1 MCLLKAFVLLL
12 AFVVVVPGN
21 LYAKNHGTVSG
32 LASPAAESGSSQ
44 EISSGYHIKGNR
56 TATRVTLDEY
66 IRMVIQNN
74 NDLAVHYLDFKA
86 TQETARGEEGAFE
99 PEFVTSYQAG
109 EDRVRYSQEDK
120 SSVLFAQERDAASSD
135 FSASVQMLT
144 PTGTTLKVLHS
155 TRKYKDRT
163 TYDDYDYTSKVGVE
177 VTQPLLKGAGTAPVA
192 QLRAALAESDE
203 AYHLYRTEKQETV
216 KQALMACWDLY
227 GAMEKLKVRGESV
240 RIARALFENNRKRAA
255 LGRMAETEVLLAE
268 AGLNKRLAFETM
280 ADQECDAAR
289 DRVRTFVSY
298 AQEGQPLSID
308 FSHADRLPDHRAEY
322 AGSMQRAFSYRPEYQ
337 VLRHRILKENIRL
350 KFAENQRWPQVD
362 LKGSYGLNGLGDSV
376 GDAGENA
383 FHDDYR
389 TWSVGVYFSVPLMGG
404 IQARSQ
410 LSIAEM
416 NKRKALLELK
426 SLEVDVANTIH
437 SLTGE
442 VNSAFDQ
449 LDYLSKSSEANER
462 LLKMVLAR
470 FNAGRTSSDEVLNR
484 EEDAIEA
491 KEDRLDGFVQ
501 LQKSM
506 VELRAAEGR
515 LLVQYVGDPGA
526 GLVGEQVAQ
535 AR

>member
-1 MCLLKAFVLLL
+1 MA
-12 AFVVVVPGN
+12 
-21 LYAKNHGTVSG
+21 LYATENVPPKEMPFKDDMEGARK
-32 LASPAAESGSSQ
+32 AS
-44 EISSGYHIKGNR
+44 
-56 TATRVTLDEY
+56 RVTLDEY
-66 IRMVIQNN
+66 VRMVILNN
-74 NDLAVHYLDFKA
+74 NDLAVHYLDFKT

-99 PEFVTSYQAG
+99 PEFVTSYQSG

-144 PTGTTLKVLHS
+144 PTGTTLKVLHA

-163 TYDDYDYTSKVGVE
+163 THDDYDYTSNVGVE
-177 VTQPLLKGAGTAPVA
+177 VTQPLLKGAGAAPVA

-216 KQALMACWDLY
+216 KRALMACWDLY

-240 RIARALFENNRKRAA
+240 RIARALFENNWKRAA

-268 AGLNKRLAFETM
+268 AGLNKRLAFETL
-280 ADQECDAAR
+280 AEQELDAAR

-298 AQEGQPLSID
+298 AREEQPLAID
-308 FSHADRLPDHRAEY
+308 FSHADRLPALRAEY
-322 AGSMQRAFSYRPEYQ
+322 TGSMQRAFSYRPEYQ

-389 TWSVGVYFSVPLMGG
+389 TWSVGLYFSVPLMGG
-404 IQARSQ
+404 IQTRSQ

-426 SLEVDVANTIH
+426 SLEVEVANTIH
-437 SLTGE
+437 TLTGE

-449 LDYLSKSSEANER
+449 LVYLSKSCETNDR

-470 FNAGRTSSDEVLNR
+470 FNAGRTNSDEVLNR

-526 GLVGEQVAQ
+526 GLVGDQVAH
-535 AR
+535 AE